1 MKFNDLKDIVMIYSS
16 DPDGKPDYSWD
27 KAKIVVW
34 NPLEQRE
41 MNLTFTGSSKGETEK
56 DREIHF
62 NVSYAGAGSLGE
74 AFRKTLKVLF
84 PNIRETTADEYE
96 KVFFNKLLEEK
107 VSKVLEEKRI
117 IGIKTESKIVK
128 CEEKRVKWE
137 EE

>member
-1 MKFNDLKDIVMIYSS
+1 MKFNELKDIVMIYSS

-41 MNLTFTGSSKGETEK
+41 MNLTFTGSSKENEK
-56 DREIHF
+56 DKKIYF
-62 NVSYAGAGSLGE
+62 NVSYAGDGSLGE

-96 KVFFNKLLEEK
+96 KVFFNKLLEER
-107 VSKVLEEKRI
+107 SEN
-117 IGIKTESKIVK
+117 
-128 CEEKRVKWE
+128 
-137 EE
+137 

>member
-1 MKFNDLKDIVMIYSS
+1 MEFNDLKDIVMIYSS

-41 MNLTFTGSSKGETEK
+41 MNLTFTGSSKENEK
-56 DREIHF
+56 DKKIYF

-96 KVFFNKLLEEK
+96 KVFFRKLLEER
-107 VSKVLEEKRI
+107 SEN
-117 IGIKTESKIVK
+117 
-128 CEEKRVKWE
+128 
-137 EE
+137 

>member
-1 MKFNDLKDIVMIYSS
+1 MEFNDLKDIVMIYSS

-34 NPLEQRE
+34 NTLEQRK
-41 MNLTFTGSSKGETEK
+41 MNLTFTGSNKGETEK

-62 NVSYAGAGSLGE
+62 NVSYAGEGSLGE

-84 PNIRETTADEYE
+84 PNIRETTVDEYE

-117 IGIKTESKIVK
+117 TGIKTESKIVK
-128 CEEKRVKWE
+128 MEEKRVKWE